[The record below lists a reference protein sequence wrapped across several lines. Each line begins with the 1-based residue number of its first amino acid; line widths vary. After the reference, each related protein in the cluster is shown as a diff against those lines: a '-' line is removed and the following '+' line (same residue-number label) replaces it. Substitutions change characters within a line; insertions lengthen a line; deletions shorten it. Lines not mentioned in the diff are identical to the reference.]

1 MRTFKKILVGA
12 AMSLMVTGGIV
23 GITAGAASATH
34 ASAFG
39 ELCGYPAFCGA
50 K

>member
-1 MRTFKKILVGA
+1 MLTFKKILVGA
-12 AMSLMVTGGIV
+12 AMSLMVTAGIV
-23 GITAGAASATH
+23 GVTSGSASTTH

-39 ELCGYPAFCGA
+39 DLCGYPAFCGA